1 MTWSWQQLYEAV
13 LSEKDRSRLPERL
26 VLAEKAI
33 IQRWQELPE
42 PAQELPEGQALREAL
57 NRLYGLYPHEHH
69 PPGQIPDEETAATP
83 RNWMRVSIIL
93 ASGLT
98 LASAMSW
105 MVARRNEQI
114 DARRMAAAVQTKALR
129 NSRTAMIRDPAGS
142 AVVDGGSYELGL
154 PSAPA
159 TRAPAPSTRDRNSGT
174 QNSVRSQGASS
185 QSINSTNSS
194 EAPAARPGAPLV
206 NGVSKA
212 ASVAATKADN
222 VENAPEGVDENAPP
236 QKSVDDP
243 QVSAS
248 RDSLSQT
255 ADEGAGTTSAVAKL
269 QDEVARPKGTVSV
282 SPSAYPSIRV
292 PPELQGQSAV
302 TAESL
307 QIGEAVSRTAPRYP
321 EEAASQGVEGTV
333 KLRAIVGK
341 DGAVENVTVISG
353 PPLLASAAVATVRQW
368 RYKPTLLG
376 DQPVE
381 VAEDISIVFQLANAR
396 DPEN

>member
-1 MTWSWQQLYEAV
+1 
-13 LSEKDRSRLPERL
+13 
-26 VLAEKAI
+26 
-33 IQRWQELPE
+33 
-42 PAQELPEGQALREAL
+42 
-57 NRLYGLYPHEHH
+57 
-69 PPGQIPDEETAATP
+69 
-83 RNWMRVSIIL
+83 
-93 ASGLT
+93 
-98 LASAMSW
+98 
-105 MVARRNEQI
+105 
-114 DARRMAAAVQTKALR
+114 
-129 NSRTAMIRDPAGS
+129 
-142 AVVDGGSYELGL
+142 
-154 PSAPA
+154 
-159 TRAPAPSTRDRNSGT
+159 
-174 QNSVRSQGASS
+174 VRSQGASS

-236 QKSVDDP
+236 QKSVSDP

-255 ADEGAGTTSAVAKL
+255 PDEGEGITSAIAKR
-269 QDEVARPKGTVSV
+269 QDEAARPKGTVSV